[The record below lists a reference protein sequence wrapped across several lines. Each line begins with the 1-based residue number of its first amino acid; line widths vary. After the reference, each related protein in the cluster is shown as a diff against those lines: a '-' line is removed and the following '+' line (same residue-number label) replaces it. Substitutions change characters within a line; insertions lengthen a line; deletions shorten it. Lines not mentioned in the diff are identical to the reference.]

1 MRSSYIALL
10 ALVTVI
16 IFSCQREYNPE
27 NEPIAGGSGD
37 FRATI
42 DGRAWV
48 ANNIKS
54 ATRQGGVIAILGSAT
69 DKKSILM
76 RVADSGVHNYS
87 MWLSSSTNGGVFQD
101 SAINP
106 YAFVTNQWADEANY
120 GNLRITNIDTAHKTM
135 SGTFDLKVYREF
147 DSTQRI
153 ITSGVFT
160 NISYA
165 TTPPPLNTTD
175 SFRVK
180 VDGSN
185 FTYNMLGAF
194 LLYDR
199 INISASTGAAPTVG
213 LSLSAT
219 ITPGTYTYDLVDV
232 LGQYNPNTTTFLVAD
247 TGRLVILEHNTATK
261 RIRGSFNFRAKDPV
275 IPTAPTHQLT
285 EGYFSVKYQ

>member
-27 NEPIAGGSGD
+27 NEPIAGASGD

-42 DGRAWV
+42 DGQAWV
-48 ANNIKS
+48 ANKIKT
-54 ATRQGGVIAILGSAT
+54 ATIEGGVIAIYGESM
-69 DKKSILM
+69 DKKSILL

-87 MWLSSSTNGGVFQD
+87 MWLSSATNAGVFQD

-106 YAFVTNQWADEANY
+106 YAFVTNQWDDEGNY
-120 GNLRITNIDTAHKTM
+120 GNLRITNIDTARKTM
-135 SGTFDLKVYREF
+135 SGTFDLKVFRQM

-165 TTPPPLNTTD
+165 TTLTPPSATD

-180 VDGSN
+180 IDGSN
-185 FTYNMLGAF
+185 FSYNLLGGYLAF
-194 LLYDR
+194 GK
-199 INISASTGAAPTVG
+199 ISVSASVGAAPAVG
-213 LSLSAT
+213 
-219 ITPGTYTYDLVDV
+219 ITFPADIIPGRYQYDIVDII
-232 LGQYNPNTTTFLVAD
+232 GQYNPSTTLFLAAD
-247 TGRLVILEHNTATK
+247 TGHLVILENNPLTK
-261 RIRGSFNFRAKDPV
+261 RVRGTFNFLANGAFTHSP
-275 IPTAPTHQLT
+275 PNHQLT
-285 EGYFSVKYQ
+285 EGYLSVIYR